1 MLAAPINPADI
12 NTIQGVYAVKPPL
25 PSIPGNEGVGE
36 VISVG
41 TKVTGLKK
49 GDRVLPRANA
59 WGTWRTHAVCD
70 AKEMMKVSCSCN
82 ITSAHEHHTAVVY
95 RDRINTSCI
104 LFIYSFPQTSYNA

>member
-12 NTIQGVYAVKPPL
+12 NTIQGVYAIKPPL

-36 VISVG
+36 VINVG
-41 TKVTGLKK
+41 TKVTDLRK

-70 AKEMMKVSCSCN
+70 AKEMMKVSCRCN
-82 ITSAHEHHTAVVY
+82 IIPMCEHHAM
-95 RDRINTSCI
+95 CI
-104 LFIYSFPQTSYNA
+104 LFISSFYQTNCS